1 MEPTDKNSKSTT
13 NVCNYIEITALRNV
27 SDNGIAKISIWKYLK
42 FHVNAVVLNN
52 VDLFLLAPVKNWKW
66 GTGYYHRHQKDP
78 QIVNS

>member
-13 NVCNYIEITALRNV
+13 NVCKYIEITALRNV

-52 VDLFLLAPVKNWKW
+52 VDQMF
-66 GTGYYHRHQKDP
+66 R
-78 QIVNS
+78 I